1 MKGTQGAVA
10 ADALPTAAA
19 TKKQRRRPLV
29 VVAPVCADC
38 RFSEVYALQARTH
51 CAHPNAALH
60 GATLFAGQPACEDFV
75 AREARD
81 VSLSAYRAQGPMPL
95 V

>member
-1 MKGTQGAVA
+1 MKGSTA
-10 ADALPTAAA
+10 AANALPTATAA
-19 TKKQRRRPLV
+19 KKQRRRPLV

-38 RFSEVYALQARTH
+38 RFSEVYALQPRTH

-60 GATLFAGQPACEDFV
+60 GATLFAGQLACEDFV
-75 AREARD
+75 VREARD
-81 VSLSAYRAQGPMPL
+81 FALDAYHAQRPMPL

>member
-1 MKGTQGAVA
+1 MKGSMAA
-10 ADALPTAAA
+10 ADTVRTATAV
-19 TKKQRRRPLV
+19 KKQRRRPLV

-60 GATLFAGQPACEDFV
+60 GATLFAGQPACRDFV
-75 AREARD
+75 ARGD
-81 VSLSAYRAQGPMPL
+81 KDFSLNAFQAGRAMPL

>member
-1 MKGTQGAVA
+1 MKVSMA
-10 ADALPTAAA
+10 AAETVPTATAA
-19 TKKQRRRPLV
+19 KKQRRRPLV

-60 GATLFAGQPACEDFV
+60 GSILFAGQPACQDFV
-75 AREARD
+75 ARGD
-81 VSLSAYRAQGPMPL
+81 KDFSLNAFRAGCAMPL

>member
-1 MKGTQGAVA
+1 MKGMQGAVA
-10 ADALPTAAA
+10 ADTVPTATAA
-19 TKKQRRRPLV
+19 KKQRRRPLV

-75 AREARD
+75 TRETRD
-81 VSLSAYRAQGPMPL
+81 FSLSAYQAHRPMPL

>member
-1 MKGTQGAVA
+1 MKSSTAVA
-10 ADALPTAAA
+10 NALPTAPAA
-19 TKKQRRRPLV
+19 KKQRRRPLV

-75 AREARD
+75 AREAKD
-81 VSLSAYRAQGPMPL
+81 FSLSAYHAQRPMLL

>member
-1 MKGTQGAVA
+1 MNGTQSAVA
-10 ADALPTAAA
+10 AKRVPTAPT

-81 VSLSAYRAQGPMPL
+81 FSLSAYRAQAPTSL
-95 V
+95 A

>member
-1 MKGTQGAVA
+1 MKGS
-10 ADALPTAAA
+10 TAAA
-19 TKKQRRRPLV
+19 DTVPTATAAKKQRRRPLV
-29 VVAPVCADC
+29 VVAPECADC

-75 AREARD
+75 AREAKD
-81 VSLSAYRAQGPMPL
+81 FSLNTFQAGRAMPL

>member
-1 MKGTQGAVA
+1 MKGLITVA
-10 ADALPTAAA
+10 DTVPTATAA
-19 TKKQRRRPLV
+19 KKQRRRPLV

-38 RFSEVYALQARTH
+38 RFSEVYALQARTQ

-60 GATLFAGQPACEDFV
+60 GSILFAGQPACQDFV
-75 AREARD
+75 ARGD
-81 VSLSAYRAQGPMPL
+81 KDFSLNAFQAGRVMPL

>member
-1 MKGTQGAVA
+1 MEGTMTVA
-10 ADALPTAAA
+10 NSVPTTAA
-19 TKKQRRRPLV
+19 TKQQRRRPLV

-38 RFSEVYALQARTH
+38 RFSEVYALQVRTH

-60 GATLFAGQPACEDFV
+60 GSILFAGQPACEDFV
-75 AREARD
+75 ARDGKDFSLDTFHAR
-81 VSLSAYRAQGPMPL
+81 RTMPL

>member
-1 MKGTQGAVA
+1 MKGSMATAETV
-10 ADALPTAAA
+10 PTAAA
-19 TKKQRRRPLV
+19 AKKQRRRPLV
-29 VVAPVCADC
+29 AAPVCADC

-60 GATLFAGQPACEDFV
+60 GATLFAGQPACQDFV
-75 AREARD
+75 TRSDRD
-81 VSLSAYRAQGPMPL
+81 FSLNTFQAGRTMPL

>member
-1 MKGTQGAVA
+1 MNGMQSAVA
-10 ADALPTAAA
+10 ADGAPTATAA
-19 TKKQRRRPLV
+19 KEQRRRPLV
-29 VVAPVCADC
+29 VAAPVCADC
-38 RFSEVYALQARTH
+38 RFSEVHALQARTH

-81 VSLSAYRAQGPMPL
+81 YSLSAYRAQGPTPL
-95 V
+95 A